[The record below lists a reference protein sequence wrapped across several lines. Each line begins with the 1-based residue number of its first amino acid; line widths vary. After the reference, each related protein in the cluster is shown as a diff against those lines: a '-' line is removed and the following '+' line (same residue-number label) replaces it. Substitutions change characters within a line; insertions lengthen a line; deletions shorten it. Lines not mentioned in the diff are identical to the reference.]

1 MSQEAPRITEAEYL
15 GDYRIRLR
23 FSDGAAGIV
32 DLSEELYGEMFEPLK
47 DPSLFAQFRVY
58 PDRTTIY
65 WPNSADLSPEFLH
78 GKVAKRSGRSAA
90 E

>member
-1 MSQEAPRITEAEYL
+1 MSQIPRITEAEYL

-23 FSDGAAGIV
+23 FSDGEAGIV
-32 DLSEELYGEMFEPLK
+32 DLSDQLYGEMFEPLK
-47 DPSLFAQFRVY
+47 DMSLFAQFRVY
-58 PDRTTIY
+58 PDGTTIY

-78 GKVAKRSGRSAA
+78 DKVAKRGGRSAA